1 MQFFNKMVI
10 TQSKDQEQELSMH
23 EDIVQKAIL
32 TTPNETSWC
41 KGSWVKNGI
50 GAEEVNVGG

>member
-1 MQFFNKMVI
+1 MPFFNKMVI
-10 TQSKDQEQELSMH
+10 IQSKDQELELSMH
-23 EDIVQKAIL
+23 EDVQKAIL

-41 KGSWVKNGI
+41 KGSWVKNWI